1 MAGKTS
7 RYEETILKERQERKV
22 RFKNSER
29 GWLGLVGLFW
39 LRDGENKIGSD
50 KDNDIILPSVAPGHI
65 GVVLYNSG
73 VATFRAARGVPV
85 YCNGKQ
91 VTLKTLVADIYEDA
105 DFLQFGDITLVL
117 LERADR
123 HLIRVWD
130 KNSEARK
137 NFTGFKQYPVNPDYC
152 IKAKYTA
159 YDTPKLI
166 SIQDVLEI
174 YHETPFQ
181 GYVTFKLEGEEHR
194 LEARVDEDDL
204 MRLDFRD
211 ATNGDTTYAGGRF
224 LVTEMPK
231 DGRIIVDFNQAYNPP
246 CAYTDF
252 ATCPLPPLENHLPI
266 RIEAGEKAYRERSTG
281 IPNVP

>member
-1 MAGKTS
+1 MVVKTS
-7 RYEETILKERQERKV
+7 SYVESILKERQERED

-39 LRDGENKIGSD
+39 LRDGENRIGSD
-50 KDNDIILPSVAPGHI
+50 PDNDIILPAGVPGHI
-65 GVVLYNSG
+65 GVVLYNNG

-91 VTLKTLVADIYEDA
+91 VTLKTLVADIYEEA
-105 DFLQFGDITLVL
+105 DFLQIGDLTLVL
-117 LERADR
+117 LDRAGR

-130 KNSEARK
+130 RNSEARK
-137 NFTGFKQYPVNPDYC
+137 NFTGFNQYPVNPDYC
-152 IKAKYTA
+152 IEARYTD
-159 YDTPKLI
+159 YDTPRLI

-181 GYVTFKLEGEEHR
+181 GYVTFNFQGEEHR
-194 LEARVDEDDL
+194 LEARVDEDDM

-211 ATNGDTTYAGGRF
+211 ATNGDTTYVGGRF

-231 DGRIIVDFNQAYNPP
+231 EGKIIVDFNQAYNPP
-246 CAYTDF
+246 CAYSDY
-252 ATCPLPPLENHLPI
+252 ATCPLPPPENRLPI
-266 RIEAGEKAYRERSTG
+266 RIEAGEKAYRAVNG
-281 IPNVP
+281 HKH